1 MGPREPVLDGVPVG
15 MTELLAQVCT
25 LLALVSA
32 AAVLLRT
39 RDVRLA
45 LGVLLQLLLAAGLL
59 RLSGDPTWRTVLLAA
74 VVVGLRQVLVV
85 GLRGPVPAG

>member
-1 MGPREPVLDGVPVG
+1 MLTSALVVVLEV
-15 MTELLAQVCT
+15 LAQVCT

-32 AAVLLRT
+32 GAVLLRT

-59 RLSGDPTWRTVLLAA
+59 RLSADPTWRTVLLAA
-74 VVVGLRQVLVV
+74 VVVVLRQVVVV
-85 GLRGPVPAG
+85 GLRGAVPGR